1 MPFSPPDVLPEIAAL
16 QSQRYRE
23 MSPADKLAI
32 ADGLWDLMW
41 AATKVGVRM
50 RNPALDEAGVE
61 SRARELIAEWFDM
74 EALKE

>member
-41 AATKVGVRM
+41 SATKVGVRM
-50 RNPALDEAGVE
+50 RNPSPDEAGVNAQ
-61 SRARELIAEWFDM
+61 ARELIAD
-74 EALKE
+74 AAD